1 MEKNCPHCGASLH
14 EEASFCP
21 YCAKSVNH
29 RKQPHPPGHISGR
42 ALRSAGVLLA
52 ALVLVL
58 IAGLWQHSRPRVYD
72 NDSTEVIYRDRGVDY
87 QLCIAWAD
95 APFTPADRVRYNGS
109 APMDEIR
116 RYPVLLYINLAGT
129 ETFAAETFL
138 ERVESI
144 SGELSEVDQ
153 DFQITCSEAVRD
165 TEYVPN
171 SATILYMNP
180 MVTSLGT
187 HSAELTISIQ
197 MKNGDVIRLHQTQ
210 IMEGIM
216 THHFTSDDVP
226 LDTVEDLEAFLARL
240 GEMVGPEDE
249 VYIHLPPVTYTEELS
264 VTGRAVHLTGS
275 TDEAG
280 NRTTFTAPISVELRT
295 GWVFFW
301 EGLDLVGPG
310 EGTGLSISARLH
322 LTDCRIAGWE
332 TGVLAH
338 TKAWFNADE
347 CAFEDNGVGFCFDAE
362 HGSPSDSRFMNDLF
376 RNNGTA
382 VLLEQVPNDAA
393 LQFPGTRFQRN
404 GTDIDNRC
412 GHKLELD
419 EAIFE

>member
-1 MEKNCPHCGASLH
+1 MAKNCPHCGASLH

-21 YCAKSVNH
+21 YCAKSVNP
-29 RKQPHPPGHISGR
+29 RKQPHPPGYISGR
-42 ALRSAGVLLA
+42 ALRSAGALLA
-52 ALVLVL
+52 VLALIL
-58 IAGLWQHSRPRVYD
+58 IVGLWQRSRPRVYD
-72 NDSTEVIYRDRGVDY
+72 NDSTEVIYRDQGVDY

-95 APFTPADRVRYNGS
+95 APSTPADRVRYNGS
-109 APMDEIR
+109 APLDEIY

-138 ERVESI
+138 ERVENI

-165 TEYVPN
+165 TDYVPN
-171 SATILYMNP
+171 SAAILYMNP
-180 MVTSLGT
+180 MVTSSGP
-187 HSAELTISIQ
+187 HSAELTISIR

-210 IMEGIM
+210 TMEGVM
-216 THHFTSDDVP
+216 THHFTSDDAP

-240 GEMVGPEDE
+240 GGMVGPEDE

-264 VTGRAVHLTGS
+264 LSGRAVHLEGTADAAGS
-275 TDEAG
+275 
-280 NRTTFTAPISVELRT
+280 RTVFSSPIDVTSET
-295 GWVFFW
+295 GWIFYF
-301 EGLDLVGPG
+301 EGIDLIGPG
-310 EGTGLSISARLH
+310 EGAGLSASARVH

-338 TKAWFNADE
+338 THAWVNADE
-347 CAFEDNGVGFCFDAE
+347 CIFEDNAVGFCFDAE
-362 HGSPSDSRFMNDLF
+362 YGSPSDSRYMNNLF

-382 VLLEQVPNDAA
+382 VLLTRVPNEVS
-393 LQFPGTRFQRN
+393 LKFPGTRFQNN

-412 GHKLELD
+412 GQQLELD
-419 EAIFE
+419 EAVFE

>member
-1 MEKNCPHCGASLH
+1 MAKICPYCGASLH
-14 EEASFCP
+14 EKASFCP
-21 YCAKSVNH
+21 YCAKNVNQ
-29 RKQPHPPGHISGR
+29 RKQPHPPRYISGR

-52 ALVLVL
+52 ALVLAL
-58 IAGLWQHSRPRVYD
+58 IAGLWQHYRPRVYD
-72 NDSTEVIYRDRGVDY
+72 NDSTEVIYRDQGVDY
-87 QLCIAWAD
+87 QLCIAWAND
-95 APFTPADRVRYNGS
+95 PFTPADRARYNGS
-109 APMDEIR
+109 APLNEIY

-138 ERVESI
+138 ERVENITGEI
-144 SGELSEVDQ
+144 SQVDQ

-165 TEYVPN
+165 TDYVPN
-171 SATILYMNP
+171 SAAILYMNP

-187 HSAELTISIQ
+187 HSAELTISVQ

-216 THHFTSDDVP
+216 THHFTSDDAP

-240 GEMVGPEDE
+240 DGMVGPEDE

-275 TDEAG
+275 TDEVG
-280 NRTTFTAPISVELRT
+280 NRTTFTAPISVESKT

-301 EGLDLVGPG
+301 EGFDLLGPG

-338 TKAWFNADE
+338 TNAWVKADE
-347 CAFEDNGVGFCFDAE
+347 CVFEDNAAGFCFDAE
-362 HGSPSDSRFMNDLF
+362 HGSPSDSRYMNDLF

-382 VLLEQVPNDAA
+382 VLLEQVPNDIP
-393 LQFPGTRFQRN
+393 LQFPGTRFQGN

-412 GHKLELD
+412 GHKLELE